1 MNGEL
6 QTGSVLPPRAAAGA
20 GAPRTFLLVTAAC
33 SLLVGAEA
41 LGCPVCYG
49 EAEGTMIDG
58 TRWSVAFLGGLV
70 YTLFLG
76 AGGVVFALRKR
87 VERLQ
92 DPRHG
97 LRLAARGGGTVDGE
111 E

>member
-1 MNGEL
+1 ML
-6 QTGSVLPPRAAAGA
+6 
-20 GAPRTFLLVTAAC
+20 TAAC

-49 EAEGTMIDG
+49 EAAGSVIDG
-58 TRWSVAFLGGLV
+58 TKWSVAFLGGLV
-70 YTLFLG
+70 YMLFLG
-76 AGGVVFALRKR
+76 AGGVVFALRRR
-87 VERLQ
+87 VARSQ

-97 LRLAARGGGTVDGE
+97 LRLVARGGGNVDGE